1 MARDKDI
8 GGGVGSEKAMGKDGK
23 MIETGGGEIEKR
35 MEKSQNG
42 EEGKIG
48 KRKE

>member
-1 MARDKDI
+1 MARDKDM

-23 MIETGGGEIEKR
+23 MTETGGEKIEKR
-35 MEKSQNG
+35 MKSQKG
-42 EEGKIG
+42 EKGEIG